1 MYEKFNNH
9 YDAREVSLKRE
20 QENLKGTFSFS
31 LFDLRNVRKS
41 RAVLAFACLD
51 SYQCTTNDLF
61 FFFRG

>member
-1 MYEKFNNH
+1 MYEKFNNRC
-9 YDAREVSLKRE
+9 DAREVSLKRE
-20 QENLKGTFSFS
+20 QENLKTLS

-61 FFFRG
+61 SFFRG